1 VPYSQRSSSQLHRL
15 GDLRTGVAPYTHTV
29 RTDKGWR
36 RFYASG
42 WLATGVMAA
51 VAIHRW
57 NAYVREVERRAEE
70 AERTR
75 EAVARER
82 AVEER
87 LRIARD
93 LHDSLT
99 HSMSVIKVQS
109 GVAVHLARKR
119 GEEVP
124 EALIA
129 IQQASADA
137 TRELR
142 ATLQLLRRPDDPEP
156 AGLEALPQLL
166 ARAKAT
172 DLEVTATLD
181 DLDAVPPDVGRVI
194 YRVVQ
199 EALTNVARHSRSQ
212 AATVDVRCR
221 PDAYQVIVENPG
233 DVLAADPTPGLGLIG
248 MRERVTALG
257 GRLVAEPRPIGG
269 FRVAAELPRAASA

>member
-1 VPYSQRSSSQLHRL
+1 
-15 GDLRTGVAPYTHTV
+15 V

-42 WLATGVMAA
+42 WLASGVMTT
-51 VAIHRW
+51 VALYRW
-57 NAYVREVERRAEE
+57 RTYVSEVEHRAEE

-99 HSMSVIKVQS
+99 HSMFVIKVQS

-124 EALIA
+124 EALAA
-129 IQQASADA
+129 IQAASSDA
-137 TRELR
+137 IRELR
-142 ATLQLLRRPDDPEP
+142 ATLEVLRRDEP
-156 AGLEALPQLL
+156 ATADFGGLPGLLARFRSAGVAITATMDADLDALPQDL
-166 ARAKAT
+166 AT
-172 DLEVTATLD
+172 TV
-181 DLDAVPPDVGRVI
+181 

-199 EALTNVARHSRSQ
+199 ESLTNVSRHATPRE
-212 AATVDVRCR
+212 ATVVVRR
-221 PDAYQVIVENPG
+221 SPTAVIVRVENPG
-233 DVLAADPTPGLGLIG
+233 PVVTEAPAPGLGLIG
-248 MRERVTALG
+248 MRERVNALG
-257 GRLVAEPRPIGG
+257 GQLIAQPRITGG
-269 FRVAAELPRAASA
+269 FCVNARLPLAVAG